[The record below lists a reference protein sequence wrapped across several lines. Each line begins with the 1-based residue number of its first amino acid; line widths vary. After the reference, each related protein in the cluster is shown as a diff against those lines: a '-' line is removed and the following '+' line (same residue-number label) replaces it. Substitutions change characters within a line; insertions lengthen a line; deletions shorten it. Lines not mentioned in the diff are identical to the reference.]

1 MALQGRDR
9 RRDDLAQ
16 MMGRGTHAAVWIGQ
30 VGEEPLGTALHD
42 RQEDPVLGGV
52 VVGGRSKVDRA
63 PALTRSPSSSR
74 FAATARWSAGPKG
87 ARTD

>member
-1 MALQGRDR
+1 VALQGRDR

-42 RQEDPVLGGV
+42 RQEDPSLE
-52 VVGGRSKVDRA
+52 A
-63 PALTRSPSSSR
+63 
-74 FAATARWSAGPKG
+74 
-87 ARTD
+87 